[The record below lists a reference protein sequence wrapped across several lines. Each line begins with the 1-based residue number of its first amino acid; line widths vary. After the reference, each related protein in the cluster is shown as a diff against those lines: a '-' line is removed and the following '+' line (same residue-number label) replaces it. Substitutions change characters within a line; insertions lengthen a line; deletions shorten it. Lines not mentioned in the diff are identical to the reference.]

1 MAHSQH
7 TTIPREFKH
16 LTLDQ
21 RGMIAAYHDTGLS
34 SRQIGKKVGCAH
46 TTVSRELRRGRVLQR
61 NSNLT
66 ERYEYFPDAGQRVY
80 SKNRSRCGVRF
91 KLAGVSAFLDHAQ
104 RLMHDEKWS
113 PDAIVGEYRKNPKT
127 AGLPSICTKTLYSYI
142 DKGFLDTRNIDLL
155 LKVGRKTRKKRSRIN
170 KRILGESTDREQ
182 ATRGRHQRNL

>member
-34 SRQIGKKVGCAH
+34 SREIGEKVGCDH

-66 ERYEYFPDAGQRVY
+66 ERCEYFPDAGQKAAR
-80 SKNRSRCGVRF
+80 N
-91 KLAGVSAFLDHAQ
+91 
-104 RLMHDEKWS
+104 
-113 PDAIVGEYRKNPKT
+113 I
-127 AGLPSICTKTLYSYI
+127 I
-142 DKGFLDTRNIDLL
+142 TRNILISVNSLASMIFNPLADILPRTL
-155 LKVGRKTRKKRSRIN
+155 PRSYAYPQLN
-170 KRILGESTDREQ
+170 
-182 ATRGRHQRNL
+182 